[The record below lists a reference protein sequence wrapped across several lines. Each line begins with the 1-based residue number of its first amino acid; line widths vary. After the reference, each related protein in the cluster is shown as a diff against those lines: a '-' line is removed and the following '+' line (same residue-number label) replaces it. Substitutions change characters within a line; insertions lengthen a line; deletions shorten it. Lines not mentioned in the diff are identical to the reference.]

1 MNRINWGRVIVGGL
15 AAGVVL
21 NLGEWLLH
29 EVILRERMEEAASA
43 MGMGLPS
50 GSDIGIFVAMTF
62 VLGILLVW
70 LYAAIRPRYG
80 AGPKAAILA
89 GLFGWILLYLFW
101 LVYNIAWE
109 IFPQDLVTISTI
121 WGFFELPIATLVGAW
136 LYKEEATAMGRGA
149 A

>member
-1 MNRINWGRVIVGGL
+1 VNRINWGRVIVGGV

-29 EVILRERMEEAASA
+29 EVILRERMEAAAAA
-43 MGMGLPS
+43 MGMETPS

-80 AGPKAAILA
+80 PGPKAAILA
-89 GLFGWILLYLFW
+89 GLFGWVLLYAFW
-101 LVYNIAWE
+101 YVYNIAWE
-109 IFPQDLVTISTI
+109 IFPQDMVGMSTI
-121 WGFFELPIATLVGAW
+121 WGLFELPIATMVGGW
-136 LYKEEATAMGRGA
+136 LYREGSVDRVTP
-149 A
+149 

>member
-1 MNRINWGRVIVGGL
+1 VNRINWGRVIGGGL

-29 EVILRERMEEAASA
+29 DVILRERMEAAVA
-43 MGMGLPS
+43 EMGMEAPT

-80 AGPKAAILA
+80 PGPKAAIVA
-89 GLFGWILLYLFW
+89 GLFGWVLLYAFW
-101 LVYNIAWE
+101 YVYNIAWGL
-109 IFPQDLVTISTI
+109 FPQDMMVVSTI
-121 WGFFELPIATLVGAW
+121 WGLFELPIATMVGGW
-136 LYKEEATAMGRGA
+136 LYREGSADRVIP
-149 A
+149 

>member
-1 MNRINWGRVIVGGL
+1 MSRINWVRVMVGGV

-29 EVILRERMEEAASA
+29 EVILRERMEAAAAA
-43 MGMGLPS
+43 MGMETPS

-80 AGPKAAILA
+80 PGPKAAIFA
-89 GLFGWILLYLFW
+89 GLFGWTLLYMFW
-101 LVYNIAWE
+101 FVYNIAWE
-109 IFPQDLVTISTI
+109 IFPQDMVGMSTI
-121 WGFFELPIATLVGAW
+121 WGLFELPIATMVGGW
-136 LYKEEATAMGRGA
+136 LYRERAADRATP
-149 A
+149 